1 MEISVGHDEINGIRE
16 TLPYIAHQRKAD
28 GAIQS
33 VEKHLLEVSDISK
46 SLAAKI
52 GLQEQGELIGLL
64 HDLGKYSDEF
74 QVYLKSAVGLIDQDE
89 DDFVDAKGKKGKVDH
104 STAGAQFIWQT
115 LSTRGKMGP
124 IVGQILSLCIAS
136 HHSGL
141 IDCLS
146 SDTGS
151 FGEDRFTKRIGK
163 SDNLTHFREAIARMD
178 KAVAARLND
187 LLSKPEL
194 IDGVIRFLRQ
204 VAEFEK
210 ERGDE
215 QIVRFKVG
223 LLVRY
228 LFSCLID
235 ADRIDSADFEKP
247 RAAKARRNGQYDA
260 WGSLTNRLEARLS
273 NFVVEKPIDELRSN
287 ISQHCRDK
295 AEGGKGIYTLTVPTG
310 GGKTLAS
317 LRFALHHA
325 EKHKMD
331 RVIYAIPFTSIIDQN
346 ADVVR
351 EVLEPN
357 SFCWIKGTDRQ
368 KSANANQKTLEPS
381 GVEAGSVVL
390 EHHSNLMPEEENWKT
405 KMLVENWDAPVI
417 YTTNVQMLET
427 LFGAGTRGARRL
439 HQLANAVLVF
449 DEIQTLPVN
458 CIHLF
463 CNAINF
469 LVEHC
474 GTTVVL
480 CTATQPLMDRVAQ
493 SKGALRIPPDNE
505 IMPDVGNLFKK
516 LKRVEVLN
524 QRKPGGWSYEEVAAL
539 ALKETTNANSCLVIV
554 NTKKSAQAIFQ
565 LCRCRS
571 SLPVY
576 HLSTN
581 MCPAHRRTILDE
593 IRQRLDAKEPLL
605 CVSTQLIEA
614 GVDIDFGAVIRSVAG
629 LDSIAQ
635 AAGRCNRN
643 GLRDIGCVYVV
654 NLSEECVDMLA
665 DIACGQRVTER
676 LLDEFEKDPAG
687 FDNDLLGPAAIER
700 YFHYYFTERRGE
712 MDYPVGSK
720 VLGHDDTL
728 LNLLAGNANAA
739 EELRR
744 CQGKPSSLYL
754 RQSFMSAAKAFKSI
768 DAPTRGVVVP
778 YGQEGEELINKM
790 KGAYLI
796 EKQFDLLR
804 SARQYSVN
812 VFSHDLQKLLD
823 AGAVRE
829 IQEGIDILYLD
840 SRYYY
845 DDFGLGLTPKPMEV
859 YCV

>member
-1 MEISVGHDEINGIRE
+1 M
-16 TLPYIAHQRKAD
+16 TYIAHQRKAD
-28 GAIQS
+28 GDIQS
-33 VEKHLLEVSDISK
+33 LENHLLGVAEIAK

-52 GLQEQGELIGLL
+52 GMRKQGELVGLL

-74 QVYLKSAVGLIDQDE
+74 QIYLKSAVGLIDQDE
-89 DDFVDAKGKKGKVDH
+89 DDYVDAKSKKGKVDH
-104 STAGAQFIWQT
+104 STAGAQLIWQEFSKHGE
-115 LSTRGKMGP
+115 LGKV
-124 IVGQILSLCIAS
+124 VGQILALCIAS

-146 SDTGS
+146 SDIRS
-151 FGEDRFTKRIGK
+151 LGEDSFTKRITK
-163 SDNLTHFREAIARMD
+163 SDERTHLQEAIAKMD
-178 KAVAARLND
+178 KSVDARFRELAGN
-187 LLSKPEL
+187 PE
-194 IDGVIRFLRQ
+194 IINGITGFIRQ
-204 VAEFEK
+204 VVGREK
-210 ERGDE
+210 RGDE

-235 ADRIDSADFEKP
+235 ADRINSADFEKP
-247 RAAKARRNGQYDA
+247 HATKARRHGQYGD
-260 WGSLTNRLEARLS
+260 WVHLINRLDTHLS
-273 NFVVEKPIDELRSN
+273 SFVAEKPIDELRLS

-295 AEGGKGIYTLTVPTG
+295 AEKGKGIYTLTVPTG

-325 EKHKMD
+325 EKYTMD

-351 EVLEPN
+351 KILEP
-357 SFCWIKGTDRQ
+357 D
-368 KSANANQKTLEPS
+368 
-381 GVEAGSVVL
+381 GVESDSVVL

-405 KMLVENWDAPVI
+405 KMLVENWDAPVV

-427 LFGAGTRGARRL
+427 LFGVGTRGARRL
-439 HQLANAVLVF
+439 HQLANTVLVF

-474 GTTVVL
+474 GATVVL
-480 CTATQPLMDRVAQ
+480 CTATQPLMDMVEQ
-493 SKGALRIPPDNE
+493 SKGALRISPDNE
-505 IMPDVGNLFKK
+505 IMPDVGELFRQ

-524 QRKPGGWSYEEVAAL
+524 QRKPGGWSNEEVAAL
-539 ALKETTNANSCLVIV
+539 ALEEAKKAKSCLVIV
-554 NTKKSAQAIFQ
+554 NTKKSAQALFQ
-565 LCRCRS
+565 LCRS
-571 SLPVY
+571 QSDLPIY

-581 MCPAHRRTILDE
+581 MCPAHRRAILNE
-593 IRQRLDAKEPLL
+593 IRQRLKAKELLL
-605 CVSTQLIEA
+605 CISTQLIEA
-614 GVDIDFGAVIRSVAG
+614 GVDVDFGAVIRSVAG

-643 GLRDIGCVYVV
+643 GLRDVGHVHVV
-654 NLSEECVDMLA
+654 NLSEERVDMLK

-676 LLDEFEKDPAG
+676 LLDEFEKESAR
-687 FDNDLLGPAAIER
+687 FDNDLLGPAAIEC
-700 YFHYYFTERRGE
+700 YFNYYFAERRGE

-728 LNLLAGNANAA
+728 LNLLATNSKA
-739 EELRR
+739 EEEFRR
-744 CQGKPSSLYL
+744 CQTKPFNLYL
-754 RQSFMSAAKAFKSI
+754 RQSFMAAAKAFKSI
-768 DAPTRGVVVP
+768 DAPTRGVIVP
-778 YGQEGEELINKM
+778 YGQDGEDLINEL
-790 KGAYLI
+790 KGAYLV

-804 SARQYSVN
+804 KARQYTVN
-812 VFSHDLQKLLD
+812 IFPRDLQKLLES
-823 AGAVRE
+823 GAARE

-845 DDFGLGLTPKPMEV
+845 EDFGLGLTPKPMEA

>member
-1 MEISVGHDEINGIRE
+1 MSKIF
-16 TLPYIAHQRKAD
+16 PYIAHQRKSD
-28 GAIQS
+28 GAVQS
-33 VEKHLLEVSDISK
+33 LESHLLEVSDIAK

-52 GLQEQGELIGLL
+52 GLKDQGELIGLL

-74 QVYLKSAVGLIDQDE
+74 QTYLKSAVGLIDQDE
-89 DDFVDAKGKKGKVDH
+89 DDFVDAKGMKGKVDH
-104 STAGAQFIWQT
+104 STSGAQLIWQE

-124 IVGQILSLCIAS
+124 IVGQMLSLCIAS

-146 SDTGS
+146 SDTSS

-163 SDNLTHFREAIARMD
+163 SDDRTHLREAIAKMD
-178 KAVAARLND
+178 KTIEARFRELV
-187 LLSKPEL
+187 SKPEL
-194 IDGVIRFLRQ
+194 IDGVKKFLRQ
-204 VAEFEK
+204 VVEMEK
-210 ERGDE
+210 KRGDE
-215 QIVRFKVG
+215 QIARFKVG

-235 ADRIDSADFEKP
+235 ADRINSADFEKP
-247 RAAKARRNGQYDA
+247 HAAKARRHGQYGEWA
-260 WGSLTNRLEARLS
+260 HLINRLDMRLLS
-273 NFVVEKPIDELRSN
+273 FVAKNSIDELRLS

-295 AEGGKGIYTLTVPTG
+295 AEKGKGIYTLTVPTG

-351 EVLEPN
+351 KILEP
-357 SFCWIKGTDRQ
+357 D
-368 KSANANQKTLEPS
+368 
-381 GVEAGSVVL
+381 GVESDSVVL

-474 GTTVVL
+474 GATVVL
-480 CTATQPLMDRVAQ
+480 CTATQPLMDMVEQ

-505 IMPDVGNLFKK
+505 IMPDVGDLFRK

-524 QRKPGGWSYEEVAAL
+524 WRKPGGWSNEDVATL
-539 ALKETTNANSCLVIV
+539 ALEEAEKAKSCLVIV
-554 NTKKSAQAIFQ
+554 NTKKSAQALFQ
-565 LCRCRS
+565 LCRGQS
-571 SLPVY
+571 DLPIY

-581 MCPAHRRTILDE
+581 MCPAHRRAILDE
-593 IRQRLDAKEPLL
+593 IRKRLEAMEPIL
-605 CVSTQLIEA
+605 CISTQLIEA
-614 GVDIDFGAVIRSVAG
+614 GVDVDFGAVIRSVAG

-643 GLRDIGCVYVV
+643 GLRDIGYVHVV
-654 NLSEECVDMLA
+654 NLSEERMDMLK

-676 LLDEFEKDPAG
+676 LLDEFEKESAR
-687 FDNDLLGPAAIER
+687 FDNDLLGPAAIEC
-700 YFHYYFTERRGE
+700 YFNYYFAERRGE

-739 EELRR
+739 EEFRR
-744 CQGKPSSLYL
+744 CQGTPFNLYL

-768 DAPTRGVVVP
+768 DAPTRGIIVP
-778 YGQEGEELINKM
+778 HGQDGEELINEM
-790 KGAYLI
+790 KGTYLV
-796 EKQFDLLR
+796 EKQFKLLR
-804 SARQYSVN
+804 MAMQYTVN
-812 VFSHDLQKLLD
+812 VFPHDLQKLLA

-840 SRYYY
+840 FRYY
-845 DDFGLGLTPKPMEV
+845 DEDFGLGLTPKPMEA